1 MKVGLVSPYAID
13 VPGGVQQHVLELAD
27 WLRGHGHE
35 VSVLAPADDE
45 SALPPG
51 VTSAGGTVSVRY
63 NGSVA
68 RLAFGPLASARTR
81 RWVTEGA
88 FDVVHIHEPASPS
101 VSLLA
106 LWAMTGPVVA
116 TFHSS
121 QIKSRA
127 LRLAGP
133 MLQAGLDKIS
143 ARIAVSEEAAR
154 TVTEQLGGPSVVIPN
169 GLNTAPFNGLREA
182 EVRST
187 SGPNVLFLGR
197 FTEPRKGLAV
207 LLKAWPAVLA
217 QQPDARLDIAGP
229 GETAAF
235 LNPLSQQTR
244 DSIRVHGPVTAHD
257 KEALLAATDIY
268 VAPNTGG
275 ESFGI
280 ILTEALA
287 AGAPIIA
294 SDLVAFGDVLDPPL
308 GGQTFPN
315 GDSDALAEAITVLWA
330 NSAER
335 QRMRDAGPHR
345 ASQYDWSQVGERIVA
360 VYDSVRG
367 DGAEVTRYV
376 PVARR
381 KRGRRSLGLR

>member
-1 MKVGLVSPYAID
+1 MKVGLVNPYAID

-27 WLRGHGHE
+27 WLRAQGHE

-45 SALPPG
+45 SALPEG
-51 VTSAGGTVSVRY
+51 VTSAGGTLAVRY

-81 RWVTEGA
+81 RWVTEGG

-154 TVTEQLGGPSVVIPN
+154 TVSEQLGGPSVVIPN
-169 GLNTAPFNGLREA
+169 GLNTAPFSGLRDP

-187 SGPNVLFLGR
+187 GGPNVLFLGR

-217 QQPDARLDIAGP
+217 QQPAARLDIAGP
-229 GETAAF
+229 GEIEPF
-235 LNPLSQQTR
+235 LQGLTPETR
-244 DSIRVHGPVTAHD
+244 ASIRLHGSVSAHD
-257 KEALLAATDIY
+257 KEALLADTDIY
-268 VAPNTGG
+268 AAPNTGG

-294 SDLVAFGDVLDPPL
+294 SDLVAFSDVLDPPL

-315 GDSDALAEAITVLWA
+315 GDSDALAAAISDLWCDP
-330 NSAER
+330 AER
-335 QRMRDAGPHR
+335 QRLSNAGPGR
-345 ASQYDWSQVGERIVA
+345 ASHYDWAHVGERILA

-381 KRGRRSLGLR
+381 RRGRRSLGLR

>member
-13 VPGGVQQHVLELAD
+13 VPGGVQQHVLELAH
-27 WLRGHGHE
+27 WLRGQGHE

-45 SALPPG
+45 SALPEG

-154 TVTEQLGGPSVVIPN
+154 TVSEQLGGPSVVIPN
-169 GLNTAPFNGLREA
+169 GLNTAPFMGLRDPA
-182 EVRST
+182 VRSDG
-187 SGPNVLFLGR
+187 GPSVLFLGR
-197 FTEPRKGLAV
+197 FAEPRKGLSV

-217 QQPDARLDIAGP
+217 TLPQACLDIAGP
-229 GETAAF
+229 GDIEPF
-235 LNPLSQQTR
+235 LSPLAQQTK
-244 DSIRVHGPVTAHD
+244 DSIRLHGPVSAHD

-287 AGAPIIA
+287 AGAPIVA
-294 SDLVAFGDVLDPPL
+294 SDLVAFGDVLDPPS
-308 GGQTFPN
+308 GGHVFPN
-315 GDSDALAEAITVLWA
+315 GDADALAAAVADLWTDTE
-330 NSAER
+330 ER
-335 QRMRDAGPHR
+335 QRMRDAGPGR
-345 ASQYDWSQVGERIVA
+345 ASQYDWSHVGERIAA

-381 KRGRRSLGLR
+381 KKGRRSLGLR